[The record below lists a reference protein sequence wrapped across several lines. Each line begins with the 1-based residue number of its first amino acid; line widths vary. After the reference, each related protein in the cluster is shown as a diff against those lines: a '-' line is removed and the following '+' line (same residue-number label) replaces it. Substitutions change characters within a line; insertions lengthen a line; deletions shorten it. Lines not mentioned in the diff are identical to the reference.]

1 MDYEKCLNLLVLTV
15 TSILFIAQSTLK
27 HLSNESRPKVL
38 QRHAHLHSRSL
49 KKSTF

>member
-27 HLSNESRPKVL
+27 HLSNEVDPKCFRDMHTYIPGL
-38 QRHAHLHSRSL
+38 
-49 KKSTF
+49 